1 MASVLG
7 VDIGGSKVLVGVV
20 DANGQV
26 HEVQRRATGAE
37 LSSSDLLEAVR
48 SPMRD
53 LMARH
58 DVAAIGVGCPG
69 PMTRGATLVSPLNL
83 PQWRDF
89 ALRDT
94 LAEFGLPVVV
104 DNDVKALAR
113 GEGWVGAARGCQD
126 YISVVVSTGIGGAV
140 VVGGRVIDGA
150 SGNAGHIG
158 HVVVVPDGER
168 CACGAR
174 GCVEAEASGSAV
186 ARRSGRNA
194 AAADE
199 SQWRRSATL
208 VGRAL
213 ASVAVVVDPTLIAV
227 GGGFALGIGEGY
239 ITAVRDA
246 YAAAIGMPF
255 AREVSIVA
263 STLGRDGG
271 VVGAAALAFELMG
284 DCFELMGDW

>member
-20 DANGQV
+20 DANGHV

-48 SPMRD
+48 SPMCD

>member
-126 YISVVVSTGIGGAV
+126 YLSVVVSTGIGGAV

-213 ASVAVVVDPTLIAV
+213 ASVAVVVDPALIAV

-239 ITAVRDA
+239 IAAVRDA

-255 AREVSIVA
+255 AREVAIVA

-284 DCFELMGDW
+284 DCFELMGDR

>member
-1 MASVLG
+1 M
-7 VDIGGSKVLVGVV
+7 
-20 DANGQV
+20 
-26 HEVQRRATGAE
+26 
-37 LSSSDLLEAVR
+37 
-48 SPMRD
+48 
-53 LMARH
+53 
-58 DVAAIGVGCPG
+58 
-69 PMTRGATLVSPLNL
+69 VSPLNL

-126 YISVVVSTGIGGAV
+126 YLSVVVSTGIGGAV

-213 ASVAVVVDPTLIAV
+213 ASVAVVVDPALIAV

-239 ITAVRDA
+239 IAAVRDA

-255 AREVSIVA
+255 AREVAIVA

-284 DCFELMGDW
+284 DCFELMGDR